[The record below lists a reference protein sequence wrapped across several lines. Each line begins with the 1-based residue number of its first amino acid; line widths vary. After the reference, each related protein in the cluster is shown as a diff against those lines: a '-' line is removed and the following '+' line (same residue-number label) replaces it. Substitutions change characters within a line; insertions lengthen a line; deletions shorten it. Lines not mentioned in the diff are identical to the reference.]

1 MARPTDPAEEKG
13 AMLNLRRRKLIAL
26 IGGAAAVSALPQ
38 AARAQQPAKETAMP
52 VIGFLNSASSD
63 MFGDRLGAFR
73 QGLNDAGY
81 VEGNNV
87 AVAYRWA
94 DNHMDRLPELAAELI
109 RRPVAVLVAT
119 GRPAAFAM
127 KAATTTIPVVIGVA
141 EDPVRLG
148 LVASLARPGGNITGV
163 NFLTGELEAKRLE
176 LLRQLVPNAARIA
189 VLVSPASTT
198 TTETTLRDVQAAAR
212 AMGLQVQIL
221 NADSG
226 REIDAAF
233 ATFVRERPDALFVG
247 SGPFFTTRRVQL
259 AISAARHAVPA
270 AYSNRQ
276 YADAGGLMSYGSN
289 LLESYRQ
296 IGLYAGRILK
306 GAKPADL
313 PVAQPTKF
321 ELIINAQTARTLG
334 LDVPTTLLA
343 VADEVIE

>member
-1 MARPTDPAEEKG
+1 MNRCW
-13 AMLNLRRRKLIAL
+13 LIAL
-26 IGGAAAVSALPQ
+26 IGGAAIALSAVCPL
-38 AARAQQPAKETAMP
+38 AARAQQPAKETSMP
-52 VIGFLNSASSD
+52 VIGFLNPASSD
-63 MFGDRLGAFR
+63 TFGDRLGAFR
-73 QGLNDAGY
+73 QGLKDTGH
-81 VEGNNV
+81 VEGENV
-87 AVAYRWA
+87 AIAHRWA
-94 DNHMDRLPELAAELI
+94 DNHMDRLPELVAELV
-109 RRPVAVLVAT
+109 RRPVAVLVVT
-119 GRPAAFAM
+119 GRPAALAV
-127 KAATTTIPVVIGVA
+127 KAANTTIPVVMGVA

-189 VLVSPASTT
+189 VLVSPTSTT

-212 AMGLQVQIL
+212 AMGLQIQVL
-221 NADSG
+221 NADSA

-233 ATFVRERPDALFVG
+233 ATLVRERPDALFVG

-259 AISAARHAVPA
+259 AILAGRHAVPA
-270 AYSNRQ
+270 IYSNRQ
-276 YADAGGLMSYGSN
+276 YAEAGGLMSYGSS

-296 IGLYAGRILK
+296 IGVYAGRILK

-334 LDVPTTLLA
+334 LEVPATLLA

>member
-1 MARPTDPAEEKG
+1 MPD
-13 AMLNLRRRKLIAL
+13 MRRRTFILAL
-26 IGGAAAVSALPQ
+26 GAAVTTAAFAACPL
-38 AARAQQPAKETAMP
+38 AARAQQPPMP

-63 MFGDRLGAFR
+63 TFADRLGAFR
-73 QGLNDAGY
+73 QGLKDTGY
-81 VEGNNV
+81 VEGENV
-87 AVAYRWA
+87 AMAYRWA
-94 DNHMDRLPELAAELI
+94 DNRMDRLGELAADLV
-109 RRPVAVLVAT
+109 RRQVAVLVAT
-119 GRPAAFAM
+119 GRPAALAM
-127 KAATTTIPVVIGVA
+127 KAATATIPIVIGVA

-163 NFLTGELEAKRLE
+163 NFLTGELEGKRLE
-176 LLRQLVPNAARIA
+176 FLRQLVPKAARIA

-212 AMGLQVQIL
+212 AMGLQTQVL

-233 ATFVRERPDALFVG
+233 ATFARERPDALFVG
-247 SGPFFTTRRVQL
+247 SGPYFTTRRVQL
-259 AISAARHAVPA
+259 AILAGRHAVPA
-270 AYSNRQ
+270 VFSNRQ
-276 YADAGGLMSYGSN
+276 YAEAGGLMSYGSN

-296 IGLYAGRILK
+296 IGVYAGRILK

-334 LDVPTTLLA
+334 LEVPATLLA

>member
-1 MARPTDPAEEKG
+1 M
-13 AMLNLRRRKLIAL
+13 NRRTFVGLL
-26 IGGAAAVSALPQ
+26 GGAAASLSPR
-38 AARAQQPAKETAMP
+38 AAHAQPAKEASLP

-63 MFGDRLGAFR
+63 MFDDRLGAFR
-73 QGLNDAGY
+73 HGLKDTGY
-81 VEGNNV
+81 VEGENV
-87 AVAYRWA
+87 TIAYRWG
-94 DNHMDRLPELAAELI
+94 NNQMDRVGELVGELV

-119 GRPAAFAM
+119 GRQAALRA
-127 KAATTTIPVVIGVA
+127 KAAGTTIPVVIGVA

-163 NFLTGELEAKRLE
+163 NFLTGELEGKRLE

-189 VLVSPASTT
+189 VLVSPASAT
-198 TTETTLRDVQAAAR
+198 TTETTLRDVQTAAR
-212 AMGLQVQIL
+212 AMGLQVQVL
-221 NADSG
+221 NADSS

-233 ATFVRERPDALFVG
+233 ATFARERPDALFVG

-259 AISAARHAVPA
+259 AILAGRHAMPA
-270 AYSNRQ
+270 VFSNRQ
-276 YADAGGLMSYGSN
+276 YAEAGGLMSYGSD

-296 IGLYAGRILK
+296 IGVYAGRILK

-321 ELIINAQTARTLG
+321 ELIVNAQTARTLG
-334 LDVPTTLLA
+334 LEVPPTLLA